1 MSGVRLF
8 EAADQDRVRRLILDG
23 MRDRWGDD
31 YDEQR
36 NSDVNDIQKTYVQ
49 ERDAEVNVIEEGDEV
64 VAVGMLIPLEDGTGQ
79 LVRMAVDRDHRGRGY
94 GKTLVRHLVA
104 AAKRKGMT
112 KVLVKTDTPWTDAAG
127 LYASCGFRKVDEAAG
142 ETHFEVEL

>member
-8 EAADQDRVRRLILDG
+8 EPSDQDRVRRLILDG

-31 YDEQR
+31 YDETL
-36 NSDVNDIQKTYVQ
+36 NSDVDDILKTYIQ
-49 ERDAEVNVIEEGDEV
+49 DRDAEVTVIAYGDDI
-64 VAVGMLIPLEDGTGQ
+64 VAVGMLIPLEDGKGQ
-79 LVRMAVDRDHRGRGY
+79 LVRMAVDRDYRGRGY
-94 GKTLVRHLVA
+94 GKTIVRHLVA
-104 AAKRKGMT
+104 AAKRRGMT

-127 LYASCGFRKVDEAAG
+127 LYSSCGFRKVDEAAG